1 MSLFS
6 IPNLS
11 GSFLDPVASSRPA
24 TPMEALLLLS
34 RLFPREIAL
43 FVVDAAE
50 IWNSSKDSLSQSVT
64 ISQYNSHQPYVKLE
78 IKNKNKLRR
87 IIFRMNSHDQGVNA
101 IVNPQNI
108 VALWST
114 PTPDGEPG
122 IAELI
127 GAGLPRPELTFE
139 FLRRLGWSS
148 DNRRFVGT
156 YEASWTWFEVGVMGK
171 KTVENKLIQHN
182 VHAKREPTYHEVVWE
197 KDEPWLRDNVETGD
211 VIALYPMARYP
222 GWVNHVLSAEI
233 EAFYE
238 AF

>member
-1 MSLFS
+1 MSLPS
-6 IPNLS
+6 IPNLIA
-11 GSFLDPVASSRPA
+11 SFLAPMASSRPA
-24 TPMEALLLLS
+24 TPMEALLLIS

-43 FVVDAAE
+43 HVVDAAE
-50 IWNSSKDSLSQSVT
+50 IWNSSKDSLTQTVA

-87 IIFRMNSHDQGVNA
+87 IIFRMNSHDQ
-101 IVNPQNI
+101 
-108 VALWST
+108 
-114 PTPDGEPG
+114 
-122 IAELI
+122 
-127 GAGLPRPELTFE
+127 
-139 FLRRLGWSS
+139 GWSS